1 MDILIVEDD
10 ISAGTLIFQSV
21 KQWGHHVELTD
32 TGEEALKKVRQK
44 TFDLIL
50 LDVMLPD
57 GFGYEK
63 IPDYKTY
70 QPDVN
75 IIVMTGYNTPE
86 MERTVREFGIT
97 YYMAK
102 PININEL
109 KDILDH
115 LSNKRERGAP
125 DE

>member
-1 MDILIVEDD
+1 MNILIVEDD
-10 ISAGTLIFQSV
+10 ISVGSLISQSV
-21 KQWGHHVELTD
+21 KQWGHHVELTA
-32 TGEEALKKVRQK
+32 TGEEALKKVSQK

-57 GFGYEK
+57 GFSYEK
-63 IPDYKTY
+63 IPNFKTY
-70 QPDVN
+70 HPDVN
-75 IIVMTGYNTPE
+75 IIIMTGYNTPE

-109 KDILDH
+109 KHILDH
-115 LSNKRERGAP
+115 LSNKRKGGGAR
-125 DE
+125 

>member
-1 MDILIVEDD
+1 MNILVVEDD
-10 ISAGTLIFQSV
+10 ISVGKLIFQCA
-21 KQWGHHVELTD
+21 KQWGHHVESTG
-32 TGEEALKKVRQK
+32 TGEEAVKKVSQDP
-44 TFDLIL
+44 FDLIL

-63 IPDYKTY
+63 IPAFKTY
-70 QPDVN
+70 HPDVN
-75 IIVMTGYNTPE
+75 IIVMTGYSTPE

-109 KDILDH
+109 KNILDH
-115 LSNKRERGAP
+115 LSNKRKGEAS

>member
-10 ISAGTLIFQSV
+10 ISAGEQIFESV
-21 KQWGHHVELTD
+21 KQLGHHAELTD
-32 TGEEALKKVRQK
+32 TGEEALKKVSQK

-63 IPDYKTY
+63 IPDFKAYH
-70 QPDVN
+70 PDVN

-86 MERTVREFGIT
+86 MERTVRELGIT

-109 KDILDH
+109 KDILEH
-115 LSNKRERGAP
+115 FSNKRKGEAN
-125 DE
+125 E